1 MIALVGGMAIGLC
14 LGLLGS
20 GGSILTVP
28 ILVYLLGHD
37 PKAAIGES
45 LAIVGGIA
53 LLAAIRPMIRREVD
67 WMSVV
72 FFGLPGILGT
82 VAGVWGSRW
91 IAGPVQLLIFAVVM
105 LAAAGLMF
113 RGGGRASEESQRSRS
128 NRDRGLLVLEG
139 SFVGVLTGIVG
150 VGGGFLIVPALVL
163 LARLPMRTAVGT
175 SLLIIAAKSG
185 AGFLQAMNQSSEAT
199 GTMDFKVVGA
209 FLLLGGVGGLLGGL
223 IGARLP
229 QRRLRRIFAV
239 FLMVAGLAILVI
251 EGSAMLAVTSGNE
264 QAAST
269 SDAA

>member
-1 MIALVGGMAIGLC
+1 MIALIGGMAIGLC

-53 LLAAIRPMIRREVD
+53 LLTAIRPMMRREVD

-91 IAGPVQLLIFAVVM
+91 IAGPIQLLIFAVVM
-105 LAAAGLMF
+105 LVAAGLMF
-113 RGGGRASEESQRSRS
+113 RGGSRSSDETPRGRS
-128 NRDRGLLVLEG
+128 NREHWLLVVEG
-139 SFVGVLTGIVG
+139 MFVGVLTGIVG

-163 LARLPMRTAVGT
+163 LARLPIRTAIGT
-175 SLLIIAAKSG
+175 SLLIIAVKSG
-185 AGFLQAMNQSSEAT
+185 AGFLQAMNQSSEVT
-199 GTMDFKVVGA
+199 GTMDFKVVGG

-223 IGARLP
+223 IGTRLP
-229 QRRLRRIFAV
+229 QQRLKRVFAV
-239 FLMVAGLAILVI
+239 FLMIAGVAILVI
-251 EGSAMLAVTSGNE
+251 EGSAMFAAADPNE
-264 QAAST
+264 QAASLN
-269 SDAA
+269 DAA